1 MRPIAAIAAI
11 AVASVFALKSPIKT
25 LYCVLRGLLFFGICL
40 RFFIYR
46 SHKMKRE
53 WHYFG
58 LVACLCALGAVGGCE
73 KGTQVKSSAAEDLP
87 VSRVVMYQSGIG
99 YVERNGVVS
108 GSELV
113 LHIRPDQ
120 INDILK
126 SLTVIDRSNGR
137 PVSISLPVDHAAL
150 DALSQIPSQIRDG
163 GIRSL
168 LEAFRGANVRI
179 KTKKR
184 SVSGRIV
191 GVETQFKQ
199 VLADEI
205 VPDSSTVTVLA
216 GGNVLEVLPVADI
229 RSVSLGDPSLA
240 EGLARSLNISLNEGD
255 WKQIELR
262 ISMDKSDRRELAL
275 SYLVAMPTWKPAYRL
290 VLNDSDKGTLQGWA
304 IVSNVTGSDWR
315 AIDFSLVSGRP
326 MSFAYD
332 LYRPQFLSRP
342 DLSSLGDQKAEAPV
356 VVQSSYAKN
365 AKASATA
372 SAKTRAYGQNQK
384 RAAVMGAPAADMV
397 ISNMAMRA
405 LNDAS
410 DEGAGYGAYEP
421 EAEADSVYAEE
432 SAAAAASAPITSD
445 EMIRN
450 FALRASQ
457 TQIGSFDEYKIN
469 AKLTIPD
476 GNTALVN
483 LIQSDVDARET
494 RMFKPVSDMRG
505 FNQFYK
511 GWTQTESYQTIELN
525 NRLGV
530 ALDSGP
536 ITIYRTGAVIGE
548 GYLSRTERGAVAYV
562 TFAKEGRLEV
572 RVSDEAESSS
582 DRLRSVENGNCV
594 YDAEQKSTRTFEFS
608 SQIPSQVT
616 ALLQIPKFEGW
627 TPVDFP
633 DAVTAN
639 DSAYV
644 IAADIEPNASKPVAL
659 TMAYTRSVTRSLR
672 PEQSM
677 VCYNA
682 IKKAYA
688 ENAFDDIQ
696 KPLFAQYLADAK
708 QYETNET
715 RLRSLRERQ
724 NEIRNDQTSLSSTLS
739 GLEKIK
745 SANAEKLR
753 NQILTRQQSNEKKLL
768 EITNEIYEIQVQ
780 NGDMRLRMQSY
791 IKTLNYA
798 RKS

>member
-1 MRPIAAIAAI
+1 
-11 AVASVFALKSPIKT
+11 
-25 LYCVLRGLLFFGICL
+25 
-40 RFFIYR
+40 
-46 SHKMKRE
+46 MKRYL
-53 WHYFG
+53 HYFG
-58 LVACLCALGAVGGCE
+58 LAACLCAFGAIGGCE

-108 GSELV
+108 GSELI

-150 DALSQIPSQIRDG
+150 DALSQIPSQVRDG

-199 VLADEI
+199 VSPDEI
-205 VPDSSTVTVLA
+205 VPDASTVTVLA
-216 GGNVLEVLPVADI
+216 DGNVLEVLPVGDI
-229 RSVSLGDPSLA
+229 RSVSLNDPSLV

-262 ISMDKSDRRELAL
+262 ISMDKADRRELAL

-290 VLNDSDKGTLQGWA
+290 VLSDSDKGTLQGWA

-326 MSFAYD
+326 MSFTYD

-356 VVQSSYAKN
+356 VVQSSYAKKT
-365 AKASATA
+365 KASAGA
-372 SAKTRAYGQNQK
+372 AADSRAYGHNQK
-384 RAAVMGAPAADMV
+384 RAAVMAAPAAADMLN
-397 ISNMAMRA
+397 SNLAMRA
-405 LNDAS
+405 FDDAAA
-410 DEGAGYGAYEP
+410 DDAGYGAYEP
-421 EAEADSVYAEE
+421 EADIAYAED
-432 SAAAAASAPITSD
+432 SAAEYAAITNE

-450 FALRASQ
+450 FARQASQ

-483 LIQSDVDARET
+483 LIQSDVGARET

-525 NRLGV
+525 NSLGV

-548 GYLSRTERGAVAYV
+548 GYLSRTESGAMAYV

-572 RVSDEAESSS
+572 RVSDESESSS
-582 DRLRSVENGNCV
+582 ERLRSVENGNCA
-594 YDAEQKSTRTFEFS
+594 YDAEQKSTRVFEFS

-633 DAVTAN
+633 DAVTSN

-644 IAADIEPNASKPVAL
+644 ISADIGPNASKKVAL
-659 TMAYTRSVTRSLR
+659 AMAYTRSVTRSLR

-682 IKKAYA
+682 IKKAYD

-696 KPLFAQYLADAK
+696 KPLFEQYLGDAK

-724 NEIRNDQTSLSSTLS
+724 NEIRNDQTSLSSTLG
-739 GLEKIK
+739 GLGKIK

-768 EITNEIYEIQVQ
+768 DITNEIYEIQVQ
-780 NGDMRLRMQSY
+780 NGDIRLRMQSY